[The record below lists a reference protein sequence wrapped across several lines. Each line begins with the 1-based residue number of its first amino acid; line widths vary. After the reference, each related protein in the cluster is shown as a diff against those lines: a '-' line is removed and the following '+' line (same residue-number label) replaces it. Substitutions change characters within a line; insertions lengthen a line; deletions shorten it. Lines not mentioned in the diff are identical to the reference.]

1 MSLSDEERRSI
12 VNYRIEKAN
21 IALEDVKQMANLQR
35 WSAAANRLYYSVYY
49 AATALLINSGHAS
62 RTHSGMIT
70 QISVHFVLPGLLTK
84 DDGRLI
90 RKLFDLRQEADYDD
104 FIDATEDD
112 INEYLP
118 QVETFVQKIVLMI
131 DAQT

>member
-1 MSLSDEERRSI
+1 MSLPDEERRAI

-21 IALEDVKQMANLQR
+21 IALEDVKQMSKLQR

-49 AATALLINSGHAS
+49 AATALLINNGHAT

-70 QISVHFVLPGLLTK
+70 QISVHFVLPGILTK

-104 FIDATEDD
+104 FIDATEED

-118 QVETFVQKIVLMI
+118 QVETLVKKIISLI
-131 DAQT
+131 NAQN

>member
-1 MSLSDEERRSI
+1 M
-12 VNYRIEKAN
+12 
-21 IALEDVKQMANLQR
+21 QLQIDYTI
-35 WSAAANRLYYSVYY
+35 LYY
-49 AATALLINSGHAS
+49 AATALLINNGHAT

-70 QISVHFVLPGLLTK
+70 QISVHFVLPGILTK

-104 FIDATEDD
+104 FIDATEED

-118 QVETFVQKIVLMI
+118 QVESLVKKIISLI
-131 DAQT
+131 NAQN